1 LRGFKTAGTFA
12 GLPRHI
18 VVLGAIS
25 FLTAMSSAMVYGLLP
40 LFLVRVLHSS
50 LASVG
55 LIEGMAEAGN
65 SFMKIGSGLASDWLG
80 RRKPIVAVGYVLSAI
95 DKLLFPLANNVTTVL
110 AARLIDRLGKGI
122 RDAPRDALLADIT
135 PEPVRG
141 KGFGLRLAFYTAG
154 FVVGPLTAVT
164 VMLLSHD
171 DFRLVFW
178 LAVIPAAV
186 AIVVLLVALKEPR
199 PLQVG
204 AARPNC
210 KRDEPTRF
218 PVRFWW
224 VVTIAGLLS
233 TARFSQA
240 FLILKANEVGIDP
253 AFAALTLVIMHLTY
267 ASAAYPFGILADRM
281 DRRLQLEIG
290 VGILIGADIMLANAS
305 TLLAVVAGAAL
316 WGLQL
321 AVTQGLLSAVIA
333 ESSPERLRGRAFGF
347 YELAVG
353 VTAFVANLAAG
364 TLWGFGGPVFAF
376 GASALIAGLTGIALV
391 LLQMPRTTAATEIT
405 ERDDRSA
412 ARSSAQP
419 RRDIR

>member
-1 LRGFKTAGTFA
+1 
-12 GLPRHI
+12 
-18 VVLGAIS
+18 
-25 FLTAMSSAMVYGLLP
+25 
-40 LFLVRVLHSS
+40 
-50 LASVG
+50 
-55 LIEGMAEAGN
+55 
-65 SFMKIGSGLASDWLG
+65 
-80 RRKPIVAVGYVLSAI
+80 
-95 DKLLFPLANNVTTVL
+95 
-110 AARLIDRLGKGI
+110 
-122 RDAPRDALLADIT
+122 
-135 PEPVRG
+135 
-141 KGFGLRLAFYTAG
+141 
-154 FVVGPLTAVT
+154 
-164 VMLLSHD
+164 
-171 DFRLVFW
+171 
-178 LAVIPAAV
+178 
-186 AIVVLLVALKEPR
+186 
-199 PLQVG
+199 
-204 AARPNC
+204 
-210 KRDEPTRF
+210 
-218 PVRFWW
+218 
-224 VVTIAGLLS
+224 
-233 TARFSQA
+233 
-240 FLILKANEVGIDP
+240 LKANEVGIDP

-376 GASALIAGLTGIALV
+376 GASALIAGLTGIALL